1 MKANESPCFKCRRLF
16 PLGQSETL
24 GRLKMLHQKLEASG
38 AAYIFFLDSSQ
49 DRKYSVAWSFEI
61 REGET

>member
-1 MKANESPCFKCRRLF
+1 MKANESPCFKCRRLL

-38 AAYIFFLDSSQ
+38 AAFFLDSSQ
-49 DRKYSVAWSFEI
+49 DRKYSVARSSEI
-61 REGET
+61 REGEI